1 MKRLSVI
8 AFLAALGLLVA
19 GCGGGGGGGSSVKKP
34 VVDDDK
40 KPTVNCSAGQ
50 VCTDSSGFTT
60 STYFI
65 DPVTGAKVS
74 QISKISSSA
83 TGSIPPQAPSYVRP
97 KGTATSV
104 SVK

>member
-19 GCGGGGGGGSSVKKP
+19 GCGGGGGGGGSSVKKP
-34 VVDDDK
+34 NPG
-40 KPTVNCSAGQ
+40 PTPVANCPAGQ

-60 STYFI
+60 ATYFI